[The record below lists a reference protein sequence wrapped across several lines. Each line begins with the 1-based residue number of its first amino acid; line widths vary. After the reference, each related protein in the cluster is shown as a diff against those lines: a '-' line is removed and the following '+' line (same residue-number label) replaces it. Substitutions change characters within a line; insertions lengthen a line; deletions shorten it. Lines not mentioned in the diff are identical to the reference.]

1 MAETAKVTFQKFH
14 KLYSTEDACRA
25 ELFRYHFLNDFV
37 CPVCGYTE
45 YFSVSLLPPPGFV
58 AAFACLFLYSI
69 CKSMSGFE
77 QSIHIQRTK
86 EESPLFS

>member
-58 AAFACLFLYSI
+58 AAFAFYGSYLEKFSW
-69 CKSMSGFE
+69 CKSF
-77 QSIHIQRTK
+77 R
-86 EESPLFS
+86 

>member
-1 MAETAKVTFQKFH
+1 MHKKREIVMAETAKVTFQKFH

-58 AAFACLFLYSI
+58 AAFACLF
-69 CKSMSGFE
+69 
-77 QSIHIQRTK
+77 
-86 EESPLFS
+86 